1 MYVGAFDPD
10 TWNGIVFDGT
20 AYGQRVPFAMRVG
33 SKSGRFLDG
42 ERIFDAV
49 STVGPHA
56 PDGSYAL
63 LSWRHY
69 PRTAPV
75 TLEWSRI
82 DRTTVVG
89 RLRAPADM
97 HLVLE
102 AYSPFELDFTG
113 AYYISRDGNQI
124 IGDHHIDCHFTSA
137 AHFVVATDRPI
148 VGTATFPKVAEL
160 RQVMDVGTLTD
171 TDARNKKGA
180 VALESSVNDS
190 YADDRPAAYHA
201 MLGLESFVSKSS
213 KLEGSL
219 LELIKMRASQ
229 INGCAFSIDMHSK
242 DARMNGETEQRL
254 YALSAWRETTFFTN
268 RERAALAW
276 TEALTLITEGRA
288 PDEVYAE
295 VREECGEEELVNL
308 SLAIITINGWNRF
321 AIGVRKLAGEYQPH
335 EID

>member
-10 TWNGIVFDGT
+10 AWNGIVFDGT

-190 YADDRPAAYHA
+190 YADDRYMRGVA
-201 MLGLESFVSKSS
+201 GLELVTDTNSTAHFV
-213 KLEGSL
+213 
-219 LELIKMRASQ
+219 A
-229 INGCAFSIDMHSK
+229 
-242 DARMNGETEQRL
+242 T
-254 YALSAWRETTFFTN
+254 
-268 RERAALAW
+268 
-276 TEALTLITEGRA
+276 
-288 PDEVYAE
+288 V
-295 VREECGEEELVNL
+295 
-308 SLAIITINGWNRF
+308 GWNVAELTSQLGNFSTPDGSTQFSTKRHCSMSKE
-321 AIGVRKLAGEYQPH
+321 GPH
-335 EID
+335 

>member
-1 MYVGAFDPD
+1 MGQEKKDQDVFDKMYVGAFDPD
-10 TWNGIVFDGT
+10 AWNGIVFDGT
-20 AYGQRVPFAMRVG
+20 AYGQRVPFAIRVG

-113 AYYISRDGNQI
+113 AYYISRDGKQI
-124 IGDHHIDCHFTSA
+124 IGDHHIDGHFTSV

-148 VGTATFPKVAEL
+148 VGTATFPNSAVP
-160 RQVMDVGTLTD
+160 
-171 TDARNKKGA
+171 ARLSGA
-180 VALESSVNDS
+180 ASGGPRS
-190 YADDRPAAYHA
+190 APRHARDRPGP
-201 MLGLESFVSKSS
+201 L
-213 KLEGSL
+213 
-219 LELIKMRASQ
+219 
-229 INGCAFSIDMHSK
+229 
-242 DARMNGETEQRL
+242 
-254 YALSAWRETTFFTN
+254 
-268 RERAALAW
+268 ERAPLASERPHLRVQEGALQLEQFRDIACIH
-276 TEALTLITEGRA
+276 EAMGEIERTLHIQ
-288 PDEVYAE
+288 P
-295 VREECGEEELVNL
+295 GE
-308 SLAIITINGWNRF
+308 AD
-321 AIGVRKLAGEYQPH
+321 GEA
-335 EID
+335 

>member
-1 MYVGAFDPD
+1 MVQPTDNRFLLLSEWD
-10 TWNGIVFDGT
+10 
-20 AYGQRVPFAMRVG
+20 RR
-33 SKSGRFLDG
+33 SGRFLDG

-89 RLRAPADM
+89 RLRALADM

-124 IGDHHIDCHFTSA
+124 IGDHHIDGHFTSA
-137 AHFVVATDRPI
+137 VHFVVATDRPI

-171 TDARNKKGA
+171 TDAQNKKGA
-180 VALESSVNDS
+180 VGLGIVRRRLI
-190 YADDRPAAYHA
+190 ADDRYMRGAA
-201 MLGLESFVSKSS
+201 GLERV
-213 KLEGSL
+213 
-219 LELIKMRASQ
+219 
-229 INGCAFSIDMHSK
+229 NGQESDRPFCSY
-242 DARMNGETEQRL
+242 RG
-254 YALSAWRETTFFTN
+254 
-268 RERAALAW
+268 
-276 TEALTLITEGRA
+276 
-288 PDEVYAE
+288 
-295 VREECGEEELVNL
+295 
-308 SLAIITINGWNRF
+308 
-321 AIGVRKLAGEYQPH
+321 IGMLRN
-335 EID
+335 

>member
-1 MYVGAFDPD
+1 MQLPYPLQTIGFNINRVMTCVFSRSQEATNRVMQDTNSPNSIREYETYHQRRVCYAVLLFFLSIPFLLMGQEKKDQDVFDKMYVGAFDPD
-10 TWNGIVFDGT
+10 AWNGIVFDGT
-20 AYGQRVPFAMRVG
+20 AHGQRVPFAIRVG

-113 AYYISRDGNQI
+113 AYYISRDGKQI
-124 IGDHHIDCHFTSA
+124 IGDHHIDGDFTSA
-137 AHFVVATDRPI
+137 AHFVAATDRPI

-160 RQVMDVGTLTD
+160 RQVMDVGTLTN
-171 TDARNKKGA
+171 TDAQSKKGA
-180 VALESSVNDS
+180 V
-190 YADDRPAAYHA
+190 
-201 MLGLESFVSKSS
+201 GLESPGERLLRRRPVH
-213 KLEGSL
+213 EGCS
-219 LELIKMRASQ
+219 RS
-229 INGCAFSIDMHSK
+229 
-242 DARMNGETEQRL
+242 
-254 YALSAWRETTFFTN
+254 
-268 RERAALAW
+268 
-276 TEALTLITEGRA
+276 
-288 PDEVYAE
+288 
-295 VREECGEEELVNL
+295 
-308 SLAIITINGWNRF
+308 
-321 AIGVRKLAGEYQPH
+321 
-335 EID
+335 

>member
-1 MYVGAFDPD
+1 MRFQPITRSNRVMQDKNSPTSIRKYETYDQRRVCYAVLLLFLSVPLFLMGQGKNDRDVFDKMYVGAFDPD
-10 TWNGIVFDGT
+10 AWNGIVFDGT
-20 AYGQRVPFAMRVG
+20 AYGQRVPFGIRVG

-113 AYYISRDGNQI
+113 AYYISRDGKQI
-124 IGDHHIDCHFTSA
+124 IGDHHIDGHFASV

-171 TDARNKKGA
+171 TDAPNKKGA
-180 VALESSVNDS
+180 VGPESSGVDS
-190 YADDRPAAYHA
+190 YVDDRYMRGAA
-201 MLGLESFVSKSS
+201 GLDWVCP
-213 KLEGSL
+213 G
-219 LELIKMRASQ
+219 
-229 INGCAFSIDMHSK
+229 FS
-242 DARMNGETEQRL
+242 
-254 YALSAWRETTFFTN
+254 
-268 RERAALAW
+268 
-276 TEALTLITEGRA
+276 
-288 PDEVYAE
+288 P
-295 VREECGEEELVNL
+295 
-308 SLAIITINGWNRF
+308 NRF
-321 AIGVRKLAGEYQPH
+321 ASWIGEGDNGHDRRSRTEDAGELGVEAVATGGTRLRWCAPLPA
-335 EID
+335 